1 MTAKEQILI
10 IDDSKLYGMY
20 LRKALE
26 VTGIQA
32 EITESYNIASGIEQ
46 LKKRSFDCIVLD
58 YLLPDGNGLL
68 VLLEK
73 KNLNITTP
81 VVVLTGQGDEQIA
94 VDMMKAGASDYL
106 AKSTLSP
113 ERLGQ
118 SIKNVIYT
126 NRMESMIKQSAEIL
140 KKYQMLSDYAR
151 DIILFMRPDGQIFE
165 ANRSAVLTYGYSYDE
180 LISMNI
186 RTIRQ
191 QYIDAQVVK
200 QLDLA
205 SQKGILFETIHYRK
219 NGSAFPVE
227 VNSQGA
233 LIGEEHILLSVIRD
247 ISKHKQA
254 EEKYRS
260 IFEAS
265 QDAIFIT
272 SKEGSFLNINSAGLD
287 LFGYSWDE
295 LITMKVVAIYAN
307 PSDRLKLIADL
318 ERKGFVQDYAITFKK
333 KDGTLVYTLMT
344 ANLRITENGEIT
356 LQGIIRD
363 ITKSKL
369 ADEALREAH
378 AQINHLLG
386 SISSILIGISSND
399 QINQWNI
406 AAEKSFGI
414 SSEEALGK
422 RFSECGI
429 KWEWN
434 EVQSQL
440 ALCKERKK
448 AVQLENLHYNG
459 TDGRDGLLSLHI
471 NPIVDAS
478 GKYWG
483 YVFLGIDITE
493 QKKIEAQLMLSQKME
508 SIGQLAAGIA
518 HEINTPMQYIGDNT
532 IFLSDAFRN
541 ILDILKAYES
551 ISKDEKNDEFLLNLN
566 KLKDMA
572 KEFDLD
578 YLEEEIP
585 KAIEQSLEGINRVR
599 NLIAAMKEF
608 SHPGK
613 QGKSFSNI
621 NKAIEGTAIISKNEW
636 KYVADLETQFDLNL
650 PLVYCAIDQINQV
663 VLNMIINSSQAIK
676 ELVDNG
682 TILRGMIKIQT
693 EYKEP
698 NICIT
703 FSDTGKGIPRSLIH
717 KIFDHFFTTKEVGKG
732 TGQGLA
738 ITHDIIVNKHHGSI
752 EVNSEEGKGASFI
765 VTLPVKSDEGS
776 DVLQ

>member
-1 MTAKEQILI
+1 MTVKEQVLI
-10 IDDSKLYGMY
+10 IDDSKLYWMF

-26 VTGIQA
+26 VTDIQA
-32 EITESYNIASGIEQ
+32 EITECYDIASGIAQ

-58 YLLPDGNGLL
+58 YLLPDGNGFL
-68 VLLEK
+68 VLQEK

-81 VVVLTGQGDEQIA
+81 VVVFTGQGDEQIA
-94 VDMMKAGASDYL
+94 VDMMKAGASDYIS
-106 AKSTLSP
+106 KSTLSP

-118 SIKNVIYT
+118 CIKNVIYS
-126 NRMESMIKQSAEIL
+126 NRMEETIKRSAEIL
-140 KKYQMLSDYAR
+140 KKYQILSDYAR

-165 ANRSAVLTYGYSYDE
+165 ANQSAVSTYGYSYDE
-180 LISMNI
+180 LTSMNI
-186 RTIRQ
+186 RAIRE
-191 QYIDAQVVK
+191 QYIDPQIAK
-200 QLDLA
+200 ELDLA
-205 SQKGILFETIHYRK
+205 SNKGILFETIHYRK
-219 NGSAFPVE
+219 DGSSFPVE

-233 LIGEEHILLSVIRD
+233 LIGKEHILLSVIRD

-265 QDAIFIT
+265 KDAIFIT
-272 SKEGSFLNINSAGLD
+272 SKEGSFLNINLAGLD

-295 LITMKVVAIYAN
+295 LITMKVVAIYAE
-307 PSDRLKLIADL
+307 PSDRLRLIADL

-333 KDGTLVYTLMT
+333 KDGSFVYTLMT

-363 ITKSKL
+363 ITESKL
-369 ADEALREAH
+369 ADEALLEAH

-386 SISSILIGISSND
+386 SISSILIGVSPND
-399 QINQWNI
+399 RINQWNI
-406 AAEKSFGI
+406 AAEKIFGI
-414 SSEEALGK
+414 NATEALGK
-422 RFSECGI
+422 YLSECEI
-429 KWEWN
+429 KWEWG
-434 EVQSQL
+434 EVQNQL
-440 ALCKERKK
+440 TLCKESQK
-448 AVQLENLHYNG
+448 AVQLEDLHYYR

-471 NPIVDAS
+471 NPIEDTS

-483 YVFLGIDITE
+483 YVLLGIDITE

-532 IFLSDAFRN
+532 IFLNDAFRN
-541 ILDILKAYES
+541 ILETLKNFES
-551 ISKDEKNDEFLLNLN
+551 IAKDEKSNEFPLSLNE
-566 KLKDMA
+566 LKDIA
-572 KEFDLD
+572 KEIDLD
-578 YLEEEIP
+578 YLGVEIP

-599 NLIAAMKEF
+599 KLISAMKEF

-636 KYVADLETQFDLNL
+636 KYVADLETQFDPNL
-650 PLVYCAIDQINQV
+650 PLVYCVIDQINQV
-663 VLNMIINSSQAIK
+663 VLNMIINSSHAIK

-682 TILRGMIKIQT
+682 TISRGRIKIQT

-698 NICIT
+698 KICIT
-703 FSDTGKGIPRSLIH
+703 FSDTGKGIPRSIIH

-738 ITHDIIVNKHHGSI
+738 IAHDIIVNKHHGSI
-752 EVNSEEGKGASFI
+752 EVNSEEGRGTSFT
-765 VTLPVKSDEGS
+765 VTLPVESEESSG
-776 DVLQ
+776 VN